1 MSPTE
6 SHRFR
11 WGALL
16 VGCIVVTR
24 IGGRTPIWSSRPA
37 HATTVGLLAHISV
50 HGGSLRT
57 ARMSHAAQPRPNG
70 RTRVFRHYDAPNQ
83 PDSGDDPPNP
93 NPYCEICTS
102 GRQTLADS
110 GRNESIRL

>member
-70 RTRVFRHYDAPNQ
+70 RTRVFRHYDAPT
-83 PDSGDDPPNP
+83 PTHIAKSARAAGKL
-93 NPYCEICTS
+93 S
-102 GRQTLADS
+102 RTLAVT
-110 GRNESIRL
+110 NP